1 MPIVY
6 LNGSFLPHAQAQ
18 LSIDDRAA
26 LFADGVY
33 EVIRCQNGKPF
44 ALARHEAR
52 LRESLQGTQ
61 IAPPARFFESL
72 PAVIGDLLAKNSLK
86 DAKIYL
92 QISRGSA
99 PRNHVFEAQMAPTVL
114 LTTDKIAPYDAAAPV
129 KPLTAMLAE
138 DTRWA
143 RCCWKTL
150 MLLPNTLA
158 RTAAA
163 RAGHGEALFVRSEP
177 GETRITEGSATN
189 AWAVIGG
196 VLRTHPA
203 NKWILPGITRM
214 TLLEEAQLAHIPV
227 EERAFTP
234 MELETASECFVS
246 GTITGVAA
254 ITAVDGR
261 PVGNGQV
268 GPITQTLYV
277 RLAARVAHECA

>member
-1 MPIVY
+1 MPIIS
-6 LNGSFLPHAQAQ
+6 LNGAFLPHSQAQ

-44 ALARHEAR
+44 ALPRHEAR
-52 LRESLQGTQ
+52 LRESMAGTQ
-61 IAPPARFFESL
+61 ITPPPGFFESL
-72 PAVIGDLLAKNSLK
+72 PETLAQLLAQNGLTN
-86 DAKIYL
+86 AKVYL
-92 QISRGSA
+92 QVSRGAA
-99 PRNHVFEAQMAPTVL
+99 PRNHVFEAGMAPTLL
-114 LTTDKIAPYDAAAPV
+114 LTADPIAPYDAALPV
-129 KPLTAMLAE
+129 KSFSAITAE

-163 RAGHGEALFVRSEP
+163 RAGAGEALFVREE
-177 GETRITEGSATN
+177 GGAKRVTEGSATN

-203 NKWILPGITRM
+203 NQWILPGITRM
-214 TLLEEAQLAHIPV
+214 TLLEEAKSAGIPV

-234 MELETASECFVS
+234 AELAQASECFVS

-254 ITAVDGR
+254 VTAVDGKVIGDGKIG
-261 PVGNGQV
+261 PV
-268 GPITQTLYV
+268 TQALYG
-277 RLAARVAHECA
+277 RLAARVNRECA